1 MKTKQFFGTLVGI
14 LLAITL
20 ITACSKDNYKDEKK
34 DNNNGSNSSTIY
46 MKNSVFSPASLRVK
60 TGTTVKWNNDDT
72 MAHTVTANDNSFDS
86 GEIQPGGNFSRMYNT
101 VGTYPYHC
109 TLHPGMTGTIEV
121 VDDY

>member
-1 MKTKQFFGTLVGI
+1 
-14 LLAITL
+14 
-20 ITACSKDNYKDEKK
+20 
-34 DNNNGSNSSTIY
+34 